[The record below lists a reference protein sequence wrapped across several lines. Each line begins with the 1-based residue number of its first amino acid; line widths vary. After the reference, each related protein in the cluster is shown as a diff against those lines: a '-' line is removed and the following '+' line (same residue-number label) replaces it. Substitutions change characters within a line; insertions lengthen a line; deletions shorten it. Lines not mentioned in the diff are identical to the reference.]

1 MTSTGGGG
9 GKGQVE
15 PFLRSRPPKNSWLPS
30 DALRLCS
37 TPPPLLTEA
46 EKQEQEAVA
55 GGGPTGSQGGSS
67 TRQGHSLWKTVTLMS
82 PPIPHQLP
90 CPQPVQGSAPQSC
103 SR

>member
-37 TPPPLLTEA
+37 TPPHYSLRLRSRSRRLSRVGVPQDPRGDRA
-46 EKQEQEAVA
+46 HGKAIVC
-55 GGGPTGSQGGSS
+55 G
-67 TRQGHSLWKTVTLMS
+67 RQ
-82 PPIPHQLP
+82 
-90 CPQPVQGSAPQSC
+90 